1 MTSAKILGFW
11 TPSLPL
17 VSTNPRNLPSFG
29 QKLAI
34 PLPPPQRRRHMYI
47 APCLSQFLAV
57 AAVRCVCHVI
67 HSKAE

>member
-1 MTSAKILGFW
+1 MTSAKISGYW

-29 QKLAI
+29 QKLAN

-47 APCLSQFLAV
+47 APYSYGRGRTLGY
-57 AAVRCVCHVI
+57 I
-67 HSKAE
+67 NTY